1 MTRHRLITEVEKLLA
16 EKEEVTERL
25 RMGEYIGLHERTNDE
40 LRLTEIKKSL
50 NKLYIEKNGL

>member
-1 MTRHRLITEVEKLLA
+1 MTRQKIYTEVEKLLA

>member
-1 MTRHRLITEVEKLLA
+1 MTRKKLMTEVERMLA

-25 RMGEYIGLHERTNDE
+25 RMGEYVGLHERTNDE
-40 LRLTEIKKSL
+40 IRLSEIKKSL